1 MTLVTTAWV
10 LVEEIVS
17 IFHRYNIKTKVMAA
31 SIRHPLHCVMAA
43 KAGAD
48 ISTVPFAVFSQ
59 MMKHTSDRCR
69 SVSISARLGA
79 GFSMR
84 PVQYN
89 WSEVLS
95 EQARLSLSGPKFTWK
110 R

>member
-1 MTLVTTAWV
+1 
-10 LVEEIVS
+10 
-17 IFHRYNIKTKVMAA
+17 
-31 SIRHPLHCVMAA
+31 
-43 KAGAD
+43 
-48 ISTVPFAVFSQ
+48 
-59 MMKHTSDRCR
+59 
-69 SVSISARLGA
+69 
-79 GFSMR
+79 MR